1 MRYLVTKMRR
11 FGGFLA
17 GIIFYIS
24 GILKLL
30 DPVGAGLVM
39 DEYFSF
45 MHIGFM
51 DFSAK
56 FLGTVVAFAE
66 AVIGTALITGVWRKS
81 TGIAAMIMQ
90 GAFTLLTL
98 ALVIFKP
105 EMDCGCFGEAIHLTH
120 MQTFLKNLVIL
131 ALLAANFVPL
141 KGLGRPKPRKYVSF
155 GIVVASTLAFSV
167 YSWMYIP
174 LVDFTDYKT
183 TAHLQAAEKHP
194 VNEADMYEAVF
205 TYEKD
210 GERKTFDLEHLPD
223 STWTF
228 VNTETILKE
237 EFADKPV
244 TLSIYDNEGNYL
256 DALAAEGRVMVISVY
271 DNDIRPGIW
280 KEIERF
286 AENAEA
292 AGFRP
297 LIITADTGEDT
308 EAGRYKSDYKT
319 LITLNRS
326 NGGVTYISDGYLIRK
341 WARRAMPDMD
351 ELKALQNE
359 AETETMIGH
368 SSQSSLTFQAFL
380 LYVFAVMLLL

>member
-1 MRYLVTKMRR
+1 MKYIVTKMRR
-11 FGGFLA
+11 FCGFLA

-56 FLGTVVAFAE
+56 FLGTAIAFAE
-66 AVIGTALITGVWRKS
+66 ALIGTALITGVWRRS
-81 TGIAAMIMQ
+81 TGITAMIMQ
-90 GAFTLLTL
+90 GIFTLLTL

-131 ALLAANFVPL
+131 ALLAAGFIPL
-141 KGLGRPKPRKYVSF
+141 KGLGRPIQRKYVSF
-155 GIVVASTLAFSV
+155 GIVVASTLAFTI

-174 LVDFTDYKT
+174 LIDFTDYKAT
-183 TAHLQAAEKHP
+183 SHLQAADKYP
-194 VNEADMYEAVF
+194 ADEADMYEAVF

-210 GERKTFDLEHLPD
+210 GERKTFDLDHLPD

-228 VNTETILKE
+228 ISTETILKE
-237 EFADKPV
+237 EFTDKSVP
-244 TLSIYDNEGNYL
+244 LSIYDNEGNYC
-256 DALAAEGRVMVISVY
+256 DTLAAEGRVMLISVY
-271 DNDIRPGIW
+271 DTDIRPGVWEDIS
-280 KEIERF
+280 RF
-286 AENAEA
+286 AENAA
-292 AGFRP
+292 STGFRP
-297 LIITADTGEDT
+297 LIVVADTGE
-308 EAGRYKSDYKT
+308 EAEEGQYKSDFKT

-326 NGGVTYISDGYLIRK
+326 NGGVTYFSDGYLIRK
-341 WARRAMPDMD
+341 WARKAMPDMD

-359 AETETMIGH
+359 AETETMIGQ
-368 SSQSSLTFQAFL
+368 SSQSSLSFQAFL

>member
-1 MRYLVTKMRR
+1 MKYIVTKMRR
-11 FGGFLA
+11 FCGFLA

-56 FLGTVVAFAE
+56 FLGTAIAFAE
-66 AVIGTALITGVWRKS
+66 AVIGTALITGVWRRS
-81 TGIAAMIMQ
+81 TGITAMIMQ
-90 GAFTLLTL
+90 GIFTLLTL

-131 ALLAANFVPL
+131 ALLAAGFIPL
-141 KGLGRPKPRKYVSF
+141 KGLGRPIQRKYVSF
-155 GIVVASTLAFSV
+155 GIVVASTLAFTI

-174 LVDFTDYKT
+174 LIDFTDYKAT
-183 TAHLQAAEKHP
+183 SHLQSADKYPAD
-194 VNEADMYEAVF
+194 EADMYEAVF

-210 GERKTFDLEHLPD
+210 GERKTFDLDHLPD

-228 VNTETILKE
+228 ISTETILKE
-237 EFADKPV
+237 EFTDKSVP
-244 TLSIYDNEGNYL
+244 LSIYDNEGNYC
-256 DALAAEGRVMVISVY
+256 DTLAAEGRVMLISVY
-271 DNDIRPGIW
+271 DTDIRPGVWEDIS
-280 KEIERF
+280 RF
-286 AENAEA
+286 AENAA
-292 AGFRP
+292 STGFRP
-297 LIITADTGEDT
+297 LIVVADTGE
-308 EAGRYKSDYKT
+308 EAEEGQYKSDFKT
-319 LITLNRS
+319 LMTLNRS
-326 NGGVTYISDGYLIRK
+326 NGGVTYFSDGYLIRK
-341 WARRAMPDMD
+341 WARKAMPDMD

-359 AETETMIGH
+359 AETETMIGQ
-368 SSQSSLTFQAFL
+368 SSQSSLSFQAFL

>member
-56 FLGTVVAFAE
+56 FLGTAVAFAE

-174 LVDFTDYKT
+174 LVDFSDYKT

-271 DNDIRPGIW
+271 DNDIRPGNW
-280 KEIERF
+280 KGIERF

>member
-56 FLGTVVAFAE
+56 FLGTAVAFAE

-155 GIVVASTLAFSV
+155 GIVVGSTLAFSV

-174 LVDFTDYKT
+174 LVDFSDYKT
-183 TAHLQAAEKHP
+183 TAHLQTAEKHP

-271 DNDIRPGIW
+271 DNDIRPGNW

-326 NGGVTYISDGYLIRK
+326 NGGVTYISDGSLIRK

>member
-56 FLGTVVAFAE
+56 FLGTAVAFAE

-105 EMDCGCFGEAIHLTH
+105 EMDCGCFGEAIYLTH

-271 DNDIRPGIW
+271 DNDIRPGVW